1 MGPLHLLCRTV
12 PECQPLAT
20 PPATL
25 LPGLWALQV
34 QHPAMNAAL
43 LPARAACAAA
53 AVAGPS
59 GRRAP
64 QPFTAAPRY
73 QRRQVAVRGYKVDLE
88 LLTGEVQQL
97 EVGDGETILEAIM
110 DKVRTFFP
118 PLTPHSLPARCC
130 EPVSIL

>member
-1 MGPLHLLCRTV
+1 MS
-12 PECQPLAT
+12 
-20 PPATL
+20 
-25 LPGLWALQV
+25 
-34 QHPAMNAAL
+34 AAL

-53 AVAGPS
+53 AAGPS
-59 GRRAP
+59 GRRAS
-64 QPFTAAPRY
+64 QPFVAAPRY

-118 PLTPHSLPARCC
+118 PLPPHSLPARCC